1 MFHAL
6 QEDSV
11 LNHIAAKII
20 ETLTT
25 TKGPHAEV
33 GISCLTVYLYV
44 SPFFFPFFFFS
55 PLKNKQKNLKLY
67 IHVICHDL
75 VGYKS

>member
-44 SPFFFPFFFFS
+44 SPFFFFLFFPSLFSSSFFKPKIVHACNMS
-55 PLKNKQKNLKLY
+55 
-67 IHVICHDL
+67 
-75 VGYKS
+75 